1 MKKLLCA
8 VGCFVAFTASVNF
21 CNADIILDGMNLGS
35 GTETGA
41 NGALRAQDL
50 VINADNGGGTFI
62 LLDQSQNNII
72 AQNNAVTVDIQAGLL
87 NVQRNTFLGNDAGGA
102 LTFNV
107 SGGIA
112 QFDDDVGIGRDEA
125 ITLVTISGGE
135 FNVAGALSFDV
146 PGGAGGVRPGFGTL
160 DFTADSTGSLTVAG
174 LAAAD
179 FEAFFDSGDIT
190 VGGIAGV
197 AGTFGDFFQVDG
209 STLSLIA
216 VPEPSSLA
224 LLGLGVVG
232 LVVRRRK

>member
-1 MKKLLCA
+1 M
-8 VGCFVAFTASVNF
+8 
-21 CNADIILDGMNLGS
+21 
-35 GTETGA
+35 
-41 NGALRAQDL
+41 
-50 VINADNGGGTFI
+50 INADNGGGTFI

-125 ITLVTISGGE
+125 TTLVTISGGE

-190 VGGIAGV
+190 VGGIVGV